1 MCIRNQASEICVEN
15 LRHNG
20 GMKLMSKQTFFYL
33 VISAC
38 IAGFTTGVGTSHR
51 IDLGKEICS
60 RYIGGADIYR
70 DLDSEFG
77 QPKFITCDQLV
88 EQYSKFPIQTWLLHT
103 LLLQALICIVTDY
116 ARGKKWD

>member
-1 MCIRNQASEICVEN
+1 MYIRNQASEICVEN

-38 IAGFTTGVGTSHR
+38 IAVFTTGVGTSHR

-88 EQYSKFPIQTWLLHT
+88 EQYAKFPIQTWLMHT
-103 LLLQALICIVTDY
+103 LLLQALICIVADY